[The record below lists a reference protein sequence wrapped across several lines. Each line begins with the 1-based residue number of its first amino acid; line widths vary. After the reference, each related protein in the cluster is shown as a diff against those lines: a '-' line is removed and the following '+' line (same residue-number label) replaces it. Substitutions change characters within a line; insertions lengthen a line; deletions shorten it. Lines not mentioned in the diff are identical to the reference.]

1 MEEEY
6 DYNNVLILPKKSV
19 LTSRKEV
26 NLERTF
32 HFKHSNE
39 TWTGIPIIASNMD
52 TIGTYNVYKVLSK
65 YKILTAL
72 HKFYNLEELLQME
85 LDKEYFMISS
95 GISDNDYERLQNI
108 LEKLDVKFI
117 CIDVANGYMSCLDD
131 FIKKIRQKYPNKVLV
146 VGNIVD
152 GIRAKEL
159 YNLGVDIVKV
169 GIGGGSCCLTRAKT
183 GIGRPQLSAIMDC
196 SKSIHQS
203 GGYII
208 GDGGITCP
216 GDVVK
221 GLGGGADFIMIGG
234 RFGGHNENPGELIV
248 ENGKQ
253 YKIIYGMSSSNAMEK
268 HYGKMENYRTSE
280 GRFVKVE
287 YKGCLEETLLDY
299 LGGLRSACTYLN
311 VQNIETISYNIKF
324 VKVSQQLN
332 TIYA

>member
-1 MEEEY
+1 MIEEY
-6 DYNNVLILPKKSV
+6 DYNNVLILPKKSN
-19 LTSRKEV
+19 LSSRKEV

-32 HFKHSNE
+32 YFKHSNE
-39 TWTGIPIIASNMD
+39 NWSGIPIIASNMD

-72 HKFYNLEELLQME
+72 HKFYSLDELLKMK
-85 LDKEYFMISS
+85 LNKEYFMIST
-95 GISDNDYERLQNI
+95 GISDNDYKRLENI
-108 LEKLDVKFI
+108 LENLDVKFI
-117 CIDVANGYMSCLDD
+117 CIDIANGYMNCLDD
-131 FIKKIRQKYPNKVLV
+131 FIKIIREKYPNKILV

-169 GIGGGSCCLTRAKT
+169 GIGGGSCCLTRSKT

-196 SKSIHQS
+196 SKSIHEI

-221 GLGGGADFIMIGG
+221 GFAGGADFIMIGG
-234 RFGGHNENPGELIV
+234 RFGGHNENPGEIIV
-248 ENGKQ
+248 ENGQQ
-253 YKIIYGMSSSNAMEK
+253 YKIIYGMSSSKAMEK

-280 GRFVKVE
+280 GRYVKVK

-311 VQNIETISYNIKF
+311 IQNIETISNNIKF